1 MKNSKAFRVQLVDD
15 LMITA
20 YKKKGKNIDKLFG
33 DTYEWYVPY
42 TTKSG
47 RAGITMLQKVNGKY
61 QWMSE
66 SDDGEIGQTVLYKE
80 KVASVV
86 AKYDICKMCKR
97 KLYDTFCRCTGC
109 V

>member
-1 MKNSKAFRVQLVDD
+1 MKNKKCALGKEQYDYSKAFRVQLVDD

-66 SDDGEIGQTVLYKE
+66 SDDGEIGQTVLNKD

-86 AKYDICKMCKR
+86 TKVTAQRIR
-97 KLYDTFCRCTGC
+97 
-109 V
+109 